1 MPNWCGI
8 WSQCGNISSMVFI
21 SLNMPAMLAGNTY
34 QQSLSGG
41 QESRNL
47 STFDA
52 GATTEKHMTNSSDSL
67 CRTACVGQDW
77 SGLYIYSQV
86 LTTGS
91 LIASALYIV
100 IPGSSLT
107 RITISLLFTF
117 MLRHGDCEMA
127 GTVFMTHICTCTSH
141 PSPFGREAVS
151 LCIAHLPGMSNCR
164 ASGHIDAPQV
174 SHTAAATWRSR
185 RSEFSKTDKK
195 KRMHAKHLCIR
206 YVWVFVLTYWLF
218 SPLDSVHLAKVE
230 LFLDRTRISQ
240 GILLK
245 AGTGHSVKLVS
256 WVTKKMLLVSGNLSW
271 RLNLNRHTPGWR
283 LGKFRR
289 WVADSRL
296 YLRIPAASV
305 QQKGRSL
312 KGWGYSSG
320 ILPSQRKSTYQI
332 I

>member
-52 GATTEKHMTNSSDSL
+52 GATTEKHTTNLSDSVSR
-67 CRTACVGQDW
+67 RTACVGQDW
-77 SGLYIYSQV
+77 IYIYSQV

-107 RITISLLFTF
+107 RIKISLLFTF
-117 MLRHGDCEMA
+117 MLRRGDCETA
-127 GTVFMTHICTCTSH
+127 GAFFMTHICTCTSH
-141 PSPFGREAVS
+141 PSPFGREVVS
-151 LCIAHLPGMSNCR
+151 LCIAHLPGMSSCR

-185 RSEFSKTDKK
+185 SSEFSKTDKK
-195 KRMHAKHLCIR
+195 NKDACET
-206 YVWVFVLTYWLF
+206 FVHR
-218 SPLDSVHLAKVE
+218 VHLGE
-230 LFLDRTRISQ
+230 FFFL
-240 GILLK
+240 
-245 AGTGHSVKLVS
+245 
-256 WVTKKMLLVSGNLSW
+256 M
-271 RLNLNRHTPGWR
+271 
-283 LGKFRR
+283 
-289 WVADSRL
+289 
-296 YLRIPAASV
+296 Y
-305 QQKGRSL
+305 
-312 KGWGYSSG
+312 
-320 ILPSQRKSTYQI
+320 
-332 I
+332 